1 MIRQSPSLRI
11 VHTEASCGWGGQEIR
26 VLNEASGMLARGHSV
41 TLLCPASA
49 RILVE
54 ASARGVPA
62 VALPIGKKRI
72 SGVLA
77 LRQWLAVHPTDVINT
92 HSSTDT
98 WLTAF
103 ATRFLRHAPPI
114 VRTRH
119 ISAPIPGNLPTR
131 WLYRRATRHV
141 VTTGEAL
148 RQQVID
154 QLALEPARVTSV
166 PTGVASRF
174 APGDRTAARMAL
186 GLPSRAFV
194 VSIIATLRSW
204 KGHRFLIEAFAR
216 LDDPYARLLIVG
228 DGPQRAALEAQV
240 SALGLA
246 SRVMMPGNQRDVLP
260 WLHATDVFALPS
272 YANEGVPQA
281 ILQAMACAL
290 PVISTPIGAIREA
303 VVAEETGLL
312 VAPQDATALFGAIR
326 RLRDDPV
333 LRARMGQA
341 GRLRASGQFTE
352 ASMLD
357 RMEEIFHDTIA
368 AAGSAG

>member
-1 MIRQSPSLRI
+1 MSHQSPGMRI

-26 VLNEASGMLARGHSV
+26 VLNEATGMLARGHSV
-41 TLLCPASA
+41 SLLCPAPA

-54 ASARGVPA
+54 ARARGVPA
-62 VALPIGKKRI
+62 VALPIGKQRVA
-72 SGVLA
+72 GVLA
-77 LRQWLAVHPTDVINT
+77 LRRWLKDHPADVINT

-98 WLTAF
+98 WLVAL
-103 ATRFLRHAPPI
+103 ATRFLRHRPPI

-119 ISAPIPGNLPTR
+119 ISAPIPGNWPTR
-131 WLYRRATRHV
+131 WLYRSATRHV

-174 APGDRTAARMAL
+174 VPGNRAASRATL
-186 GLPSRAFV
+186 GLPAEVFV

-204 KGHRFLIEAFAR
+204 KGHRFLLEAFAG
-216 LDDPYARLLIVG
+216 LDDPQARLLIVG

-240 SALGLA
+240 LALGLA
-246 SRVMMPGNQRDVLP
+246 PRVMMPGNQHDVLP

-281 ILQAMACAL
+281 ILQAMACGL
-290 PVISTPIGAIREA
+290 PVISTPIGAIGEA

-312 VAPQDATALFGAIR
+312 VAPQDASALLGAIR

-333 LRARMGQA
+333 LRERMGQA
-341 GRLRASGQFTE
+341 GRLRATE
-352 ASMLD
+352 RFSEATMLD
-357 RMEEIFHDTIA
+357 RMESIFRDTIA
-368 AAGSAG
+368 AAGSSD